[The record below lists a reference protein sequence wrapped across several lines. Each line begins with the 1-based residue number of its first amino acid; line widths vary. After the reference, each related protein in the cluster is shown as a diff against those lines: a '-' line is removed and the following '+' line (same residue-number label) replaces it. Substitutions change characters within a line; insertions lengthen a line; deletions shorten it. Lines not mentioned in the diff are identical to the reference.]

1 MGIIPP
7 THHPKTTCG
16 WIVSLCSYLSI
27 WQISDYKKGR
37 VFGGSCKMNIRLASS
52 TCTTIY
58 FYWLILQIHPIS
70 ISKRKG
76 WDAPLPSNTCF
87 STEKNTPLILIF
99 YNIPSFQTSTK
110 QTLKTYTR
118 DSFWTPPCIPNEQK
132 NIKKKKTW
140 GSALP
145 TPPSRKALPNIP
157 RNLQWDLQWR
167 SLRADSSSFPHLI
180 HSHLAESAEKLVT
193 PTSPATYPPQKWGFT
208 KALLKKTTG

>member
-132 NIKKKKTW
+132 NKKKNMGICSSDSTEPQ
-140 GSALP
+140 GVAQYS
-145 TPPSRKALPNIP
+145 TQPSV
-157 RNLQWDLQWR
+157 R
-167 SLRADSSSFPHLI
+167 SPMTQPSGRFIFLSSPDS
-180 HSHLAESAEKLVT
+180 
-193 PTSPATYPPQKWGFT
+193 
-208 KALLKKTTG
+208 